1 MASCL
6 RGFGCRNPLQD
17 RRLSDGQDQPS
28 ASSHDREHPYNI
40 ANINGFEWSSFV
52 VRAMGRS
59 RFCRLPSQGS
69 DGASRFVAED
79 FQPNGSLMRARRR
92 VVTPKAE
99 GGAHGPAHGSSSVES
114 ARIVRDNE
122 VQPTTSDRGLRP
134 PRADAAP
141 QGALDSG
148 RGAAIEDVKNG
159 DGIRG

>member
-6 RGFGCRNPLQD
+6 RGFGRNPLSS
-17 RRLSDGQDQPS
+17 RRISDGRDQLS
-28 ASSHDREHPYNI
+28 APSHDREHPYNI
-40 ANINGFEWSSFV
+40 ANIYAFEWSASV
-52 VRAMGRS
+52 ARALGRG
-59 RFCRLPSQGS
+59 RPCRLAPEGLAR
-69 DGASRFVAED
+69 ASRFVAED

-92 VVTPKAE
+92 VVTPKAD
-99 GGAHGPAHGSSSVES
+99 GGAHGPAHGSSSAES

-122 VQPTTSDRGLRP
+122 VQPTTSGRGLRP